1 MRDCEIA
8 HEKTENSEIY
18 QDIQWNFPS
27 ISLGTPPILYAGH
40 AHWSRLTI
48 SILVMNQP
56 FDVKVG

>member
-8 HEKTENSEIY
+8 NEKTENSEIY

-40 AHWSRLTI
+40 AHSSRLTI

-56 FDVKVG
+56 FDVKAG